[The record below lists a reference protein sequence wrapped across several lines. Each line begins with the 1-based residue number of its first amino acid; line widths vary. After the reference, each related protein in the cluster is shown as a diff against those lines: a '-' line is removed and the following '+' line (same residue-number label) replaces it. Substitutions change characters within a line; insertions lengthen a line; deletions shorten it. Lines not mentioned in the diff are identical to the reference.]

1 MKKPKVIAVAGPTA
15 CGKTELA
22 IRLAKKLDGEII
34 SADSRLV
41 YKGFNIACA
50 KPAPEEREGIPH
62 HLMDIVEPEFD
73 YTVGNFYDDAKT
85 AIEDILSRGKTP
97 VIAGG
102 TGLYFRILLENYNL
116 PRAEANY
123 ELREELEK
131 KEKEDLLSELAKLD
145 RITYERLKESNK
157 RRIVRALEVIKTLN
171 KPLSEME
178 LQKEPEYE
186 VEWHIPQISSRAELY
201 AKINK
206 RVDIMLD
213 KGLIEETETLLQ
225 KHGRIKNI
233 VDTIG
238 YKEIITYLDGH
249 ATPEEAVE
257 KLKQHTRNYAKRQ
270 ITWFKRNPE
279 LSRQLTG
286 I

>member
-1 MKKPKVIAVAGPTA
+1 
-15 CGKTELA
+15 
-22 IRLAKKLDGEII
+22 
-34 SADSRLV
+34 
-41 YKGFNIACA
+41 
-50 KPAPEEREGIPH
+50 
-62 HLMDIVEPEFD
+62 
-73 YTVGNFYDDAKT
+73 
-85 AIEDILSRGKTP
+85 
-97 VIAGG
+97 
-102 TGLYFRILLENYNL
+102 
-116 PRAEANY
+116 
-123 ELREELEK
+123 
-131 KEKEDLLSELAKLD
+131 
-145 RITYERLKESNK
+145 
-157 RRIVRALEVIKTLN
+157 
-171 KPLSEME
+171 
-178 LQKEPEYE
+178 
-186 VEWHIPQISSRAELY
+186 
-201 AKINK
+201 
-206 RVDIMLD
+206 MLD